1 MADHTIVLR
10 SNREFAHRM
19 VDAAPMGSVM
29 TVSKPR
35 RSISQN
41 DMMWGYLTKISAAKP
56 EGREYIPRVWKGAF
70 MDALGHEV
78 QFIPSLDWTR
88 SIPLDLSTSKLT
100 KQEFSDLLTV
110 IEEYAARHSIELE
123 RV

>member
-29 TVSKPR
+29 AVTKPR
-35 RSISQN
+35 RSLDQN
-41 DMMWGYLTKISAAKP
+41 ALMWTYLTRISAAKP
-56 EGREYIPRVWKGAF
+56 EGRELTPDVWK
-70 MDALGHEV
+70 ALFLHALNHSQRFEMA
-78 QFIPSLDWTR
+78 LDGKGMVPVGFR
-88 SIPLDLSTSKLT
+88 TSKLD
-100 KQEFSDLLTV
+100 KRQMADLLTV

>member
-35 RSISQN
+35 RTLDQN
-41 DMMWGYLTKISAAKP
+41 ALMHVYLTKISAAKP
-56 EGREYIPRVWKGAF
+56 EGRELTPDVWK
-70 MDALGHEV
+70 ALFLH
-78 QFIPSLDWTR
+78 SLDHTQR
-88 SIPLDLSTSKLT
+88 FEMALDGKGMVPVGFRTSKLD
-100 KQEFSDLLTV
+100 KRQMADLLTV

-123 RV
+123 RA